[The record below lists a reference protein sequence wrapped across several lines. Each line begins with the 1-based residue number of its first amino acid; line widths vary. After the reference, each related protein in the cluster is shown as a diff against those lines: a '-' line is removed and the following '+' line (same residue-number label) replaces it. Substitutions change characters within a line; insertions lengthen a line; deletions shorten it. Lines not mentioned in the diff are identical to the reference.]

1 MDKFLKLSF
10 INHLRNH
17 DEIAGQCNR
26 GVAKRDS
33 LKNNKMY

>member
-17 DEIAGQCNR
+17 DEIAGEFWHKVIQN
-26 GVAKRDS
+26 
-33 LKNNKMY
+33 